1 MIIQEQGFPHEN
13 RRPEDNCCGGGI
25 RSEESND
32 GGDLTLSLAN
42 ITKLFFLL
50 QGQHSFSCAAI
61 LDTTSIRLL
70 SPASFHSI

>member
-32 GGDLTLSLAN
+32 GGDL
-42 ITKLFFLL
+42 KLGNDAHFLL
-50 QGQHSFSCAAI
+50 PISPSFLPFAR
-61 LDTTSIRLL
+61 TTLVFVCRNIRYD
-70 SPASFHSI
+70 